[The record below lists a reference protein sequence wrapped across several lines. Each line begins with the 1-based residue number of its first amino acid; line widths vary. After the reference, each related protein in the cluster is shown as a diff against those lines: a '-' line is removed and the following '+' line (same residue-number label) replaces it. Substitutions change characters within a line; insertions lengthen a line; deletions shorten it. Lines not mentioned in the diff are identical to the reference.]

1 MSDPDDRYLVPALDR
16 GLRLLALF
24 TAERPAWAPAE
35 IARVLNL
42 SRSTVFRLLHTLEA
56 NGFVERANE
65 REVRLG
71 AFVLALGHGYTA
83 GRDLVDLARP
93 HLERLRDATAA
104 SAHLGVLDG
113 AVVTY
118 LARAPSRQTVI
129 SNIGVGA
136 RLPAASTTMGR
147 VLLAAADEATQRAA
161 WHTLADAPP
170 WPDFAAM
177 LQADAA
183 HGHVAARSS
192 FERGMVSVAAPVRDR
207 GGAVVAAINASAPE
221 AVLPLDQAEAVVVP
235 AVREAAAAI
244 SAALGHAGKGAG
256 KR

>member
-1 MSDPDDRYLVPALDR
+1 MSEPDDRYIVPALDR

-24 TAERPAWAPAE
+24 TAERPSWAPAE
-35 IARVLNL
+35 IARVLGL

-56 NGFVERANE
+56 NGFIERANE

-93 HLERLRDATAA
+93 HLERLRDVTAA

-113 AVVTY
+113 PVVTY
-118 LARAPSRQTVI
+118 LARAPSRQAVI

-136 RLPAASTTMGR
+136 RLPSASTTMGR
-147 VLLAAADEATQRAA
+147 VLLAASDEGTRRAA
-161 WHTLADAPP
+161 WQALADPPP
-170 WPDFAAM
+170 WLDFTAM

-183 HGHVAARSS
+183 RGHVAARSAY
-192 FERGMVSVAAPVRDR
+192 ERGMISVAAPVRDR
-207 GGAVVAAINASAPE
+207 LGVVVAAINASAPE
-221 AVLPLDQAEAVVVP
+221 AVLPLEQAETEVVP
-235 AVREAAAAI
+235 AVLGAAASI
-244 SAALGHAGKGAG
+244 SAALGYAGK
-256 KR
+256 K